1 VSGPPARPTIV
12 VTEADGPGRTLAA
25 RLREAGAVVRMLP
38 VVSHGPAPNP
48 APLARA
54 LARLPEYAWAAFTS
68 ARAVNAVCQDAAW
81 TQWPWDT
88 ATRPRI
94 AAVGPVTRA
103 VLLANGMP
111 VALCPDLPGARPLAQ
126 AMIAAEGGSMSGRTV
141 FWPRSDIA
149 RPDLGDALRSAG
161 AELVAPVAYCTRPDR
176 PPGLAEFLSD
186 LGADRIDCV
195 TFLSPSGAA
204 ALAALMPGA
213 TLSPLARLAVVASVG
228 PATSAALAALGA
240 PPAVEAPS
248 RTAGGLATALLSCF
262 GLSESDTP

>member
-1 VSGPPARPTIV
+1 
-12 VTEADGPGRTLAA
+12 
-25 RLREAGAVVRMLP
+25 MLP
-38 VVSHGPAPNP
+38 VVSHGPAPDP
-48 APLARA
+48 APLTGA

-68 ARAVNAVCQDAAW
+68 VRAVNAVCQDEAW
-81 TQWPWDT
+81 TRWPWDT

-103 VLLANGMP
+103 ALLARGMP
-111 VALCPDLPGARPLAQ
+111 VALCPTLPGARPLAQ

-149 RPDLGDALRSAG
+149 RPDLENALRSAG

-176 PPGLAEFLSD
+176 PPDFAEFFASLEA
-186 LGADRIDCV
+186 GRIDCI
-195 TFLSPSGAA
+195 TFLSPSGATG
-204 ALAALMPGA
+204 LAALMPGE
-213 TLSPLARLAVVASVG
+213 TLSPLIRLAVVASVG

-248 RTAGGLATALLSCF
+248 RTAGGLATALLSYL